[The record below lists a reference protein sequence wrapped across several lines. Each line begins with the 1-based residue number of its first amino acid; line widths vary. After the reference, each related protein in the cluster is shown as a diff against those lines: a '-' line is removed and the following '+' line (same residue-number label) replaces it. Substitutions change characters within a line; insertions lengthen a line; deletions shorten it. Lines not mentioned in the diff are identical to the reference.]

1 MIKESQIHVIIL
13 FYKMFLYF
21 QLILFISEQFLLIS
35 VTDLKCLKYLIYI
48 YILNIYTIDD
58 SFFQLTVLTFP
69 TVLYTQFEVAN
80 FPGYTNRKNQHG
92 KSD

>member
-35 VTDLKCLKYLIYI
+35 VTDLK
-48 YILNIYTIDD
+48 
-58 SFFQLTVLTFP
+58 
-69 TVLYTQFEVAN
+69 
-80 FPGYTNRKNQHG
+80 
-92 KSD
+92 